1 VPEASSEARYEIVTK
16 LGQGGAGEVY
26 KAWDRSLHRHV
37 AIKRFLASQDIRASI
52 DERAW
57 KEAMTLASIQHPNI
71 TTIYDFGIDTE
82 GGPFVVMEYL
92 EGETLDKVAARGP
105 FQVGPFKQ
113 LATQTLEGL
122 IAAHH
127 VGMIH
132 RDLKPQN
139 IMEVHLASGA
149 PQYKILDFGLAK
161 FVTKPTSQ
169 TLNGNKSIFGS
180 AYYLSPEQLARR
192 PVDVRSDLYAL
203 GCVYYYVLTGRN
215 AFEGRSLAEIITAHI
230 QHHYV
235 PLEQRR
241 HDLPEPIVEWVT
253 KLMSFQPD
261 HRPPTADEAL
271 AGLHR
276 MGSTKTIRI
285 ATKAPS
291 GLTDKVP
298 SVAETSLAPAKP
310 KRRMAPVVVTLV
322 LLACVL
328 TAFLV
333 FKPSKAT
340 KPEPQV
346 PPGFVVSAPSS
357 EPAPAAPVI
366 APKPVAAAVPV
377 VAPAVA
383 APVSEPA
390 PAPAAEAKPPS
401 VNPWSHAEI
410 YPAED
415 LATLRAKVGQTVAVK
430 GRVAATRI
438 KGNQLLVIFSKDQA
452 STVNAVFDL
461 DAQERAVAADRA
473 KSHKGQ
479 IVCVLGQV
487 ESVDGQ
493 FQLRAADIDQLDA
506 IPPL

>member
-1 VPEASSEARYEIVTK
+1 MPEASSEARYEIVTK

-105 FQVGPFKQ
+105 FQIGPFKQ

-127 VGMIH
+127 VGLIH

-149 PQYKILDFGLAK
+149 SQYKILDFGLAK

-169 TLNGNKSIFGS
+169 TMTENKSIFGS

-215 AFEGRSLAEIITAHI
+215 AFEGGSLAEIITAHI

-241 HDLPEPIVEWVT
+241 RDLPAPIVEWVT
-253 KLMSFQPD
+253 KLMSFVPD
-261 HRPPTADEAL
+261 HRPASADEAL

-285 ATKAPS
+285 ATKSP
-291 GLTDKVP
+291 GGVTDNVP
-298 SVAETSLAPAKP
+298 TVADTTPAKQ
-310 KRRMAPVVVTLV
+310 KRRMAPVVISVA
-322 LLACVL
+322 LLACVVA
-328 TAFLV
+328 AFVL
-333 FKPSKAT
+333 FKPSGEKKSA
-340 KPEPQV
+340 PPAV
-346 PPGFVVSAPSS
+346 PPGFVMSAPSS
-357 EPAPAAPVI
+357 EPAPA
-366 APKPVAAAVPV
+366 PVAKPPVAAVPV
-377 VAPAVA
+377 TAPATA
-383 APVSEPA
+383 APASA
-390 PAPAAEAKPPS
+390 PVPELAPPVQLSS
-401 VNPWSHAEI
+401 VNPWSHSEI

-415 LATLRAKVGQTVAVK
+415 LDTLRAKVGQTVAVK
-430 GRVAATRI
+430 GRVIATRI
-438 KGNQLLVIFSKDQA
+438 KGNQLLVIFSKDPA
-452 STVNAVFDL
+452 STANAVFDL
-461 DAQERAVAADRA
+461 DPKERSGAADRA
-473 KSHKGQ
+473 KSHRGQ

-487 ESVDGQ
+487 ESIDN
-493 FQLRAADIDQLDA
+493 QLQIRATDIGQLDA

>member
-1 VPEASSEARYEIVTK
+1 MPEASSEARYEIVTK

-37 AIKRFLASQDIRASI
+37 AIKRFLPNQDIVTSI

-57 KEAMTLASIQHPNI
+57 HEAMTLASIQHPNI

-92 EGETLDKVAARGP
+92 EGETLDKVVTRGV
-105 FQVGPFKQ
+105 FQLGPFKQ

-169 TLNGNKSIFGS
+169 TLTANRAIFGS
-180 AYYLSPEQLARR
+180 AYYLSPEQLSRR
-192 PVDVRSDLYAL
+192 PVDARSDLYAL

-215 AFEGRSLAEIITAHI
+215 AFEGSSLAEIITAHI

-241 HDLPEPIVEWVT
+241 RDLPEPIAEWVT

-261 HRPPTADEAL
+261 HRFPSADEAL

-285 ATKAPS
+285 ANKPP
-291 GLTDKVP
+291 GGVTDKVP
-298 SVAETSLAPAKP
+298 TVEAPPAPAKRG
-310 KRRMAPVVVTLV
+310 KRKAPVVISLV
-322 LLACVL
+322 VFLAVASALLLLA
-328 TAFLV
+328 
-333 FKPSKAT
+333 PSKQK
-340 KPEPQV
+340 KPA
-346 PPGFVVSAPSS
+346 PP
-357 EPAPAAPVI
+357 PAAPPGTVL
-366 APKPVAAAVPV
+366 
-377 VAPAVA
+377 
-383 APVSEPA
+383 APVSEPVAQQPAAAPEPAKPAPVAVPPAPVPA
-390 PAPAAEAKPPS
+390 PAPEPAPQPAAAPAL
-401 VNPWSHAEI
+401 NPWSHAEI
-410 YPAED
+410 HPAENLD
-415 LATLRAKVGQTVAVK
+415 VLRAKVGQQVAVK
-430 GRVAATRI
+430 GRIAATRI
-438 KGNQLLVIFSKDQA
+438 KGNQLLVIFSKDSV

-461 DAQERAVAADRA
+461 APQERAGAADRA

-479 IVCVLGQV
+479 IVCVLGTL
-487 ESVDGQ
+487 ETADGQ
-493 FQLRAADIDQLDA
+493 VQLRATNIDQLDA